1 MPFPS
6 NSQYTPILVNGTP
19 LFDVLGDESPVST
32 DIVGN
37 STFPAG
43 FFAYDGTNV
52 YFRLR
57 LNGDPRNSQ
66 LTGFRNFAWGVLINT
81 TGVSGTYDWLF
92 NVDGLNNRVS
102 LIQNTVKLVNS
113 WNDPAEGTGGGNPN
127 FSQNITNFDYARV
140 TQADSS
146 IGGDQDYF
154 LDWFLPS
161 NTVFSL
167 LGINAFSLIRAIY
180 FSSANNNNYNKD
192 SLRTSEGF
200 SFTNAISNPVTPN
213 QADVRAGLSTS
224 KTINSG
230 PNVILLGQSG
240 TWTGTITVSN
250 TGQSQATTIFA
261 EDVLGPDIINFFT
274 ISSVSQGLTSYNS
287 ANQTLTWN
295 VGNLAPGASATLTF
309 TVSGVYTASGT
320 RNIDRVQAFGFDSF
334 SGNAIQSNTSA
345 ATVNV
350 QQASTINGTISDQ
363 STGLVLPNTT
373 VNLFQGMVIAATV
386 QTNANGFYSFTNVT
400 PGSYAVQAVRTNY
413 ITGTQSVTA
422 VSDASQTVNIA
433 LVPQPS
439 TISGTVSNG
448 GPINGALVTLSNTS
462 GAVIAT
468 ETTSPAGIYTFNNVI
483 PGVYNL
489 AVTAAGFQS
498 QTASVMPE
506 LGGAAIV
513 NFLLAANPGTI
524 TGTIRN
530 ASNNTPIGLA
540 TVELLNANGI
550 FISSTTA
557 DGTGQYTFGNLASG
571 NYQIRAFAPNY
582 GTIIA
587 GSTVTAGNTTTTNIY
602 LIPDSGSLQGLVMDS
617 ETMNGIPDATVQVV
631 NSQNIVVASVL
642 TEGSGQYSVGN
653 LLPGS
658 HSLIFL
664 ANGYSQQTLG
674 AVIVSN
680 QISTVNAQLARLAGT
695 LSGIVNNPALSPI
708 PNALVAVYQNG
719 VFIKSVVTDENGAY
733 MISGLSPGSYTVVIS
748 AENYAAQT
756 VAAMITNGE
765 TTVLN
770 ITLLEDMGVLTGF
783 VRDENNNPITGGN
796 VTVQL
801 STGTGIIIAVAATD
815 SNGQYTVIG
824 LAPGNY
830 TVVATAVN
838 YQSSSQGTAITA
850 NSTST
855 VNFFLAAD
863 PGSITGTIT
872 NANTGAPVAAAN
884 VQVRI
889 IDASGA
895 VIAAVLSDSMGDYI
909 VTGLA
914 PGVYTVIVSAPNFQT
929 NAATVQVQSNQAA
942 NGNVA
947 LVPDP
952 GQITG
957 TIISSIGGTP
967 IAGAVVNITSSSG
980 SLIASVLTDQNG
992 IFMAERLAPDHY
1004 TLNVFADNFQN
1015 GSVGALVQSGQSTP
1029 VIIELAADPGRITGT
1044 VSPAIPNTVIQL
1056 RDVNNFLVDSALA
1069 ASDGSFSFNNLAPG
1083 LYTVLASATSY
1094 SVVQAGTFVQS
1105 NQTSAVSLTMVPN
1118 PGSISG
1124 VVTDNL
1130 GNPIVNSTVQVYD
1143 QNGILMVNGFSNASG
1158 EYIVGNL
1165 PSGSFTAVVNSPGY
1179 GQVITGVSLGIGQDL
1194 TGVNVSLIPNP
1205 GTINGQI
1212 TDRGTGEPV
1221 SGASV
1226 VVLDSISQFPI
1237 AAASTTVF
1245 GNYTVTGLAPGSYI
1259 VSASKIGYSTEQV
1272 GAIVES
1278 DISTA
1283 ADIALQADPGRILGS
1298 VVDSDGNPVT
1308 GNGIQISVYNENQVL
1323 VVSFIANS
1331 DGSYFVPSLAPGAYF
1346 VTASAPNFSS
1356 STVSAIIDSNQ
1367 TTPVMNVLLP
1377 NPVSLTAFVYITG
1390 TIIPISGAAVSVRHS
1405 SNIPITVGITDDAGM
1420 VSFNNL
1426 PAGTLNV
1433 TADAVSFGTDS
1444 KSVIGAPG
1452 DLLTVEL
1459 GLAQNPGQIQGFV
1472 SNLDNGNAISNAVIQ
1487 LYDFTNVLIQS
1498 TVTNTFGEYTF
1509 SGVSPGVYTIIANA
1523 ADFGP
1528 ETAGAIVSS
1537 KVTSTISFAL
1547 RPNPGII
1554 QGFVRNVQNNLPIA
1568 DAAVEVRELSGTGPI
1583 IFTTVSDENGFFQS
1597 TALSPRVYVLI
1608 GSSPEFGSSSISAEV
1623 TSGTVTTIEILLTS
1637 NPGSIQG
1644 TVMDAVTLEPLSD
1657 TLVRIIDSQG
1667 VVIAFSQTTPEGRYE
1682 IDGLS
1687 PGSYTISAVNPNYQA
1702 QFFQMTVEPNSMVT
1716 VNFNLQGNPAVL
1728 SGIVFDSGNGA
1739 PLTGAIIEVFLSGT
1753 EALIRRVL
1761 TDENGRYLIQG
1772 LPQGVFD
1779 VQAQFNG
1786 YVTGISTVF
1795 LSAGE
1800 SENLN
1805 FELTPFPAEIRGSV
1819 VDAVTSSPIP
1829 GALIRVVIPNTDIVI
1844 ASIITSSDGS
1854 YLIGNLPSGSYN
1866 VVISAVNFSSAVI
1879 PIILSPNESLTVDA
1893 SLDPDPAA
1901 IFGTVRNAD
1910 TAAGIEGALVRVFT
1924 SSGTFITSALTDLS
1938 GRYTIS
1944 QLGEGQYTVIAS
1956 AEEFADDTAIVTL
1969 DPGESELV
1977 DFFLNSQAAGLI
1989 GIVRDSVTNVPI
2001 QSALVQVFRIGTTI
2015 PIASVLTNG
2024 EGEYVIEGLV
2034 PREYRAVFN
2043 AEGYANEVFRIVLS
2057 DGEMQMLNALLQ
2069 PQPASIRGRVTDAS
2083 TGEPVLN
2090 AGVVTVIS
2098 GSGIIVAQ
2106 TLTDEEGNYILS
2118 NLQPR
2123 TYNVIFSAEGYVR
2136 KTISVVLAPNET
2148 TVLNTALESSP
2159 AAITGNVR
2167 DSASQFP
2174 IGNVLIQ
2181 VFLPSGILLGTTL
2194 TDQQGNYSISGLPAG
2209 TVEVIA
2215 RALNYQSQFQNVTL
2229 TRGSTVIVN
2238 FLLEENP
2245 ASVSGFVTDDQ
2256 TGQPIAQALVQ
2267 IFPNGSNVPIR
2278 STLTDSSGFYALT
2291 GLPPGTFDVR
2301 AQFNGYVTSV
2311 STVFLAAGEREILNF
2326 ELSPFPA
2333 EIRGSVVN
2341 AVTEE
2346 PIPGALVRVI
2356 IPNTDIV
2363 VGSIITSSD
2372 GSYSIGNLPAGNF
2385 NVVFSAEN
2393 FSSEV
2398 IPLILAPNEAVIV
2411 NALLEPNPAAIFGT
2425 VRNALTSAGIEG
2437 ALVRVFTS
2445 GGIFIT
2451 STLTDLNGS
2460 YSISQLGEGQYTV
2473 IASASGF
2480 GNGTAIVTLVPG
2492 ESESVN
2498 FTLTPQSAGLRGRVR
2513 DSAANAPI
2521 QSALVQVFRI
2531 GTAIPI
2537 ASVLTNGEGEY
2548 LIEGLDP
2555 REYRVVFSAEG
2566 YANEVFRIVLSNGEM
2581 QIVNALLQ
2589 RQPASIRGRVT
2600 DASTGE
2606 PILNAAVITVI
2617 SGSGI
2622 IVAQTLTDE
2631 QGNYILSNLPPG
2643 PYNVIFSAEGYVRRT
2658 LSVALSPNESIVLNA
2673 ALESNPASL
2682 TGNVREAESLLPVA
2696 NALIQVFLPSG
2707 TLLGTTLTDF
2717 EGNYSIS
2724 GLPAGP
2730 VEVIARASGYQSQ
2743 FRNVTLSR
2751 GSTVIVNFLLEENP
2765 ASVSGVVTDN
2775 QTGQPLSQVLVQIF
2789 PLGSDVPIRSTLTDP
2804 AGFYAL
2810 TGLPPGT
2817 YIVRFTAEG
2826 YESREIQ
2833 ITLAEGQNLILN
2845 VQLGGIIPPPP
2856 RPLLSAECISVEK
2869 VFDWVMA
2876 SETVETKIMIPQEC
2890 RSIVQEA
2897 LLNGGV
2903 DVKCK
2908 TAESPGSGLTLLD
2921 YKNGTPGSAK
2931 FRGIIPLQIKIDR
2944 IQDNREL
2951 CSFGASLYFVKTIA
2965 LCLPE
2970 GLDSRNIHC
2979 SLLSNQ
2985 CSIQSGSI
2993 TDRQL
2998 SIRALACVEI
3008 EVVAPV
3014 IMEVMGKF
3022 CFPREN
3028 LLTPDNRFGSS
3039 SSCRDS
3045 KFR

>member
-1 MPFPS
+1 MPFPG
-6 NSQYTPILVNGTP
+6 NSQYTPVLVNGTP

-81 TGVSGTYDWLF
+81 SGVPGTYDWLF

-140 TQADSS
+140 MPADSS
-146 IGGDQDYF
+146 IGGDQDFF
-154 LDWFLPS
+154 LDWFLPAS
-161 NTVFSL
+161 TVFSL
-167 LGINAFSLIRAIY
+167 LGITASSFIRAVY
-180 FSSANNNNYNKD
+180 FTSANANNYNKD

-200 SFTNAISNPVTPN
+200 SFSNALSDPVTPN
-213 QADVRAGLSTS
+213 QADVRAKISTS

-230 PNVILLGQSG
+230 PNAILQGQSG
-240 TWTGTITVSN
+240 TWAGTITISN

-261 EDVLGPDIINFFT
+261 EDIIGPDIINFFT
-274 ISSVSQGLTSYNS
+274 ISSVSQGLTSYN
-287 ANQTLTWN
+287 AATKTLTWN

-309 TVSGVYTASGT
+309 MVSGVYTASGT
-320 RNIDRVQAFGFDSF
+320 RNIDRVQASGFDSF
-334 SGNAIQSNTSA
+334 SGNAVQSNTSV
-345 ATVNV
+345 ATINV

-363 STGLVLPNTT
+363 STGLVIPNTT
-373 VNLFQGMVIAATV
+373 VNLLQGMVIAATV

-400 PGSYAVQAVRTNY
+400 PGSYTVQAVRTNY
-413 ITGTQSVTA
+413 NTGTQSVTA
-422 VSDASQTVNIA
+422 VSGASQTVNIA

-468 ETTSPAGIYTFNNVI
+468 EMTSPAGIYTFNNVI

-498 QTASVMPE
+498 QTASVMTEP
-506 LGGAAIV
+506 GGAAIV
-513 NFLLAANPGTI
+513 NFLLAANPGTV

-530 ASNNTPIGLA
+530 ASNNSPIGLA

-557 DGTGQYTFGNLASG
+557 DGAGEYTFGNLAPG

-587 GSTVTAGNTTTTNIY
+587 GSTVTAGNSTTTDIY

-642 TEGSGQYSVGN
+642 TDGSGQYSVGN

-658 HSLIFL
+658 YSLIFL

-695 LSGIVNNPALSPI
+695 LAGIVNNPALSPI

-719 VFIKSVVTDENGAY
+719 VFITSVVTDENGAY

-770 ITLLEDMGVLTGF
+770 ITLLEDPGVLTGF
-783 VRDENNNPITGGN
+783 VRDQNNNPITGGN

-801 STGTGIIIAVAATD
+801 STGSGIIIAAAATD
-815 SNGQYTVIG
+815 SNGQYIITG

-838 YQSSSQGTAITA
+838 YQSAAQGTAIMA

-895 VIAAVLSDSMGDYI
+895 VIATVLSDSMGDYI

-929 NAATVQVQSNQAA
+929 NAATVQVQSNQTA

-957 TIISSIGGTP
+957 TIISSLGGIP

-980 SLIASVLTDQNG
+980 SLIATVLTDQNG
-992 IFMAERLAPDHY
+992 NFMAEMLAPDNY

-1044 VSPAIPNTVIQL
+1044 VSPAAANTVIQL
-1056 RDVNNFLVDSALA
+1056 RDVNNLLVDSAHA

-1083 LYTVLASATSY
+1083 LYTVLASATNY
-1094 SVVQAGTFVQS
+1094 SAAQAGTFVQS
-1105 NQTSAVSLTMVPN
+1105 NQTSIVSLTMVPN

-1124 VVTDNL
+1124 AVTNNL
-1130 GNPIVNSTVQVYD
+1130 GNPIVNATVQVYD
-1143 QNGILMVNGFSNASG
+1143 QNGILLGNGFTNAAG
-1158 EYIVGNL
+1158 EYLVGNL
-1165 PSGSFTAVVNSPGY
+1165 PSGSFTAVASSPGY

-1205 GTINGQI
+1205 GTINGQV
-1212 TDRGTGEPV
+1212 TDRGTGEPI

-1226 VVLDSISQFPI
+1226 VVLDSISQLPI

-1259 VSASKIGYSTEQV
+1259 VSASKIGFSIEQV

-1278 DISTA
+1278 EISTA
-1283 ADIALQADPGRILGS
+1283 ADIALQADPGRISGS

-1308 GNGIQISVYNENQVL
+1308 GNGIQISIYNENQVL
-1323 VVSFIANS
+1323 VVSFTANS
-1331 DGSYFVPSLAPGAYF
+1331 DGSYFVPSLARGAYF
-1346 VTASAPNFSS
+1346 VTASAPNYSS
-1356 STVSAIIDSNQ
+1356 STVSAIIESNQ
-1367 TTPVMNVLLP
+1367 TTTVTNVLLP

-1390 TIIPISGAAVSVRHS
+1390 TAIPISGAAVSVRPS

-1452 DLLTVEL
+1452 DLLTIEL

-1472 SNLDNGNAISNAVIQ
+1472 SNLDNGSAIPNAVIQ
-1487 LYDFTNVLIQS
+1487 LYDFTNVLVQT
-1498 TVTNTFGEYTF
+1498 TVTNQFGEYTF
-1509 SGVSPGVYTIIANA
+1509 SGVSPGVYTVMANA

-1528 ETAGAIVSS
+1528 ESAGAIISS
-1537 KVTSTISFAL
+1537 NQTSTISFAL

-1554 QGFVRNVQNNLPIA
+1554 QGFVRNAQDNVPIA
-1568 DAAVEVRELSGTGPI
+1568 GAIVEIRELSGTGPI
-1583 IFTTVSDENGFFQS
+1583 ISTTITNEIGFFQ
-1597 TALSPRVYVLI
+1597 TTTLSPRVYVLI

-1623 TSGTVTTIEILLTS
+1623 TSGTVTTIEILLTP
-1637 NPGSIQG
+1637 NPGSIKG
-1644 TVMDAVTLEPLSD
+1644 TVRDAVTLEPLSD
-1657 TLVRIIDSQG
+1657 TLVRIIDIQG
-1667 VVIAFSQTTPEGRYE
+1667 VVIAFSQTTAEGTYQ

-1687 PGSYTISAVNPNYQA
+1687 PGSYTISAVNPNYQS
-1702 QFFQMTVEPNSMVT
+1702 QFTQISVESNSIRT
-1716 VNFNLQGNPAVL
+1716 VNFDLQGNPADM
-1728 SGIVFDSGNGA
+1728 SGIVNDAETGS
-1739 PLTGAIIEVFLSGT
+1739 PLTGAIIQVFLSGT
-1753 EALIRRVL
+1753 DVLVRRVL

-1779 VQAQFNG
+1779 VIAQFNG
-1786 YVTGISTVF
+1786 YMTGVSSVF
-1795 LSAGE
+1795 LTAG
-1800 SENLN
+1800 
-1805 FELTPFPAEIRGSV
+1805 
-1819 VDAVTSSPIP
+1819 D
-1829 GALIRVVIPNTDIVI
+1829 
-1844 ASIITSSDGS
+1844 
-1854 YLIGNLPSGSYN
+1854 
-1866 VVISAVNFSSAVI
+1866 
-1879 PIILSPNESLTVDA
+1879 
-1893 SLDPDPAA
+1893 
-1901 IFGTVRNAD
+1901 
-1910 TAAGIEGALVRVFT
+1910 
-1924 SSGTFITSALTDLS
+1924 
-1938 GRYTIS
+1938 
-1944 QLGEGQYTVIAS
+1944 
-1956 AEEFADDTAIVTL
+1956 
-1969 DPGESELV
+1969 
-1977 DFFLNSQAAGLI
+1977 
-1989 GIVRDSVTNVPI
+1989 
-2001 QSALVQVFRIGTTI
+2001 
-2015 PIASVLTNG
+2015 
-2024 EGEYVIEGLV
+2024 
-2034 PREYRAVFN
+2034 
-2043 AEGYANEVFRIVLS
+2043 
-2057 DGEMQMLNALLQ
+2057 
-2069 PQPASIRGRVTDAS
+2069 
-2083 TGEPVLN
+2083 
-2090 AGVVTVIS
+2090 
-2098 GSGIIVAQ
+2098 
-2106 TLTDEEGNYILS
+2106 
-2118 NLQPR
+2118 
-2123 TYNVIFSAEGYVR
+2123 
-2136 KTISVVLAPNET
+2136 
-2148 TVLNTALESSP
+2148 
-2159 AAITGNVR
+2159 
-2167 DSASQFP
+2167 
-2174 IGNVLIQ
+2174 
-2181 VFLPSGILLGTTL
+2181 
-2194 TDQQGNYSISGLPAG
+2194 
-2209 TVEVIA
+2209 
-2215 RALNYQSQFQNVTL
+2215 
-2229 TRGSTVIVN
+2229 
-2238 FLLEENP
+2238 
-2245 ASVSGFVTDDQ
+2245 
-2256 TGQPIAQALVQ
+2256 
-2267 IFPNGSNVPIR
+2267 
-2278 STLTDSSGFYALT
+2278 
-2291 GLPPGTFDVR
+2291 
-2301 AQFNGYVTSV
+2301 
-2311 STVFLAAGEREILNF
+2311 REILNF

-2333 EIRGSVVN
+2333 EIRGSVAN
-2341 AVTEE
+2341 TVTGE

-2363 VGSIITSSD
+2363 IGSIITSSD
-2372 GSYSIGNLPAGNF
+2372 GTYTIGNLPTGSY

-2398 IPLILAPNEAVIV
+2398 IPIILVPGETLTV
-2411 NALLEPNPAAIFGT
+2411 NAALDPDPAAIFGT
-2425 VRNALTSAGIEG
+2425 VRNAITAEEIAG
-2437 ALVRVFTS
+2437 ALVRIFDFN
-2445 GGIFIT
+2445 GIFIS
-2451 STLTDLNGS
+2451 STLTDLNGD
-2460 YSISQLGEGQYTV
+2460 YAISQLGAGQYTV
-2473 IASASGF
+2473 IASAQGF
-2480 GNGTAIVTLVPG
+2480 GNGISIVTLEPG
-2492 ESESVN
+2492 ESEPVN
-2498 FTLTPQSAGLRGRVR
+2498 FTLTSQPAGLRGIVR
-2513 DSAANAPI
+2513 DSAANEPI

-2555 REYRVVFSAEG
+2555 REYRVVFSADG
-2566 YANEVFRIVLSNGEM
+2566 YANEVFRIVLTNGAT
-2581 QIVNALLQ
+2581 QILNAVLQ
-2589 RQPASIRGRVT
+2589 RKPASVRGQVT

-2606 PILNAAVITVI
+2606 PIMNAAVVTVI

-2631 QGNYILSNLPPG
+2631 QGNYILSNLPAG
-2643 PYNVIFSAEGYVRRT
+2643 TYNVIFSAGGYVRKT
-2658 LSVALSPNESIVLNA
+2658 FTVALSPNESIILNA
-2673 ALESNPASL
+2673 ALESNPAAL
-2682 TGNVREAESLLPVA
+2682 TGNVRDAETLLPIE

-2707 TLLGTTLTDF
+2707 ALLGTTLTDF

-2724 GLPAGP
+2724 GLPTGT
-2730 VEVIARASGYQSQ
+2730 VVVIARALGYQSQ
-2743 FRNVTLSR
+2743 FRNISLLR
-2751 GSTVIVNFLLEENP
+2751 GSTVIVNFDLDDNP
-2765 ASVSGVVTDN
+2765 ASVSGIVTDSR
-2775 QTGQPLSQVLVQIF
+2775 TGQPLSQVLVQIF

-2804 AGFYAL
+2804 SGFYTL
-2810 TGLPPGT
+2810 TGLPSGT
-2817 YIVRFTAEG
+2817 YIVRFTGEV
-2826 YESREIQ
+2826 YDVREIQ
-2833 ITLAEGQNLILN
+2833 ITLGDGQNLILN
-2845 VQLGGIIPPPP
+2845 VQLGSIIPPPP
-2856 RPLLSAECISVEK
+2856 PSLLSAECISVLK
-2869 VFDWVMA
+2869 VFDWVMV
-2876 SETVETKIMIPQEC
+2876 SENIEEKILIPEEC

-2903 DVKCK
+2903 EVKCK
-2908 TAESPGSGLTLLD
+2908 AEESPGNGLTLLD
-2921 YKNGTPGSAK
+2921 ARNGMPGTVK
-2931 FRGIIPLQIKIDR
+2931 FRGIIPLQIQLFRMD
-2944 IQDNREL
+2944 DHSEL
-2951 CSFGASLYFVKTIA
+2951 CSFEATVDFVKTIA

-2970 GLDSRNIHC
+2970 GLNSSNILA
-2979 SLLSNQ
+2979 SLLNHHCRTQ
-2985 CSIQSGSI
+2985 TGII
-2993 TDRQL
+2993 TDRQI
-2998 SIRALACVEI
+2998 SIQALACVEI

-3028 LLTPDNRFGSS
+3028 LRTLKNRFGSS
-3039 SSCRDS
+3039 
-3045 KFR
+3045 